1 MCTHLCQT
9 QETGGGQGGSRAQLY
24 NYQNRTCFLFPTCV
38 FFPQLRSNLQVTQKK
53 EKKKP
58 SPHQRWRARRCV
70 CVWGG
75 WGYFLFSFFLPPIQN
90 KASCSLC
97 LALFVCIS
105 SYSSGRPCMEGRKK
119 DSSLTAFDVHV
130 LWSHVSALSVKS
142 FCCPSA

>member
-1 MCTHLCQT
+1 MYT
-9 QETGGGQGGSRAQLY
+9 
-24 NYQNRTCFLFPTCV
+24 FV
-38 FFPQLRSNLQVTQKK
+38 SNAGNG
-53 EKKKP
+53 
-58 SPHQRWRARRCV
+58 RRARREQGTVVRLSKPHMFFVSYMCFLSPITLKPPSHTEKRKKKNLLLIKDGEQGGV
-70 CVWGG
+70 CGG
-75 WGYFLFSFFLPPIQN
+75 RGGIFFFFLPPIQN